1 MRQLKDKVAII
12 TGAGSGQGRAEAI
25 LFVKEGAMVAVDD
38 EHEDEAKETVK
49 MIEKEG
55 FNGKAIAIKA
65 DVSKEEDVKRMVN
78 ETIKAFGKINI
89 LVNNAGI
96 YRGHLVTETT
106 NEEWNELFGTNLY
119 GPFLCCKYVIPHIL
133 KQGKGK
139 IINIASIGGFIALEG
154 SAPYNASKGG
164 LISFTR
170 GLALDYAPKG
180 INVNCVCPGW
190 TVTPMIQALVDDP
203 NMSKAL
209 LADIPCGRF
218 AQAQDQA
225 QLVLWLASEESNYM
239 HGAAV
244 VNDGGWLIR

>member
-1 MRQLKDKVAII
+1 MRFKNKVAII
-12 TGAGSGQGRAEAI
+12 TGAGSGQGRVEAM
-25 LFVKEGAMVAVDD
+25 LFVKEGAKVVVDD
-38 EHEDEAKETVK
+38 EHEDEAIETVK

-55 FNGKAIAIKA
+55 FKNKAIAIKA
-65 DVSKEEDVKRMVN
+65 DVSKEEEVKKMV
-78 ETIKAFGKINI
+78 EEAIKQFGKIDI

-106 NEEWNELFGTNLY
+106 TEEWNELFGTNLW
-119 GPFLCCKYVIPHIL
+119 GPFLCCKYTIPHML

-139 IINIASIGGFIALEG
+139 IINIASIGGLIALEG
-154 SAPYNASKGG
+154 SAPYNATKGG
-164 LISFTR
+164 LIAFTK
-170 GLALDYAPKG
+170 GLALDYASKG
-180 INVNCVCPGW
+180 INVNAVCPGW

-218 AQAQDQA
+218 AQPTDQA
-225 QLVLWLASEESNYM
+225 QLVLWLASEESDYM
-239 HGAAV
+239 HGAIV